1 MGGEGNGTKG
11 IEQRLLAER
20 IRRRVSQSLSL
31 SRLSNLMPVVPS
43 LQRGIW
49 AVEPAEQLH
58 SASFEVR
65 QRISLTSRLVEHPA
79 SGDVE
84 SCGEFVC
91 G

>member
-1 MGGEGNGTKG
+1 VLPM
-11 IEQRLLAER
+11 
-20 IRRRVSQSLSL
+20 
-31 SRLSNLMPVVPS
+31 RLSDLMPVVPS

-65 QRISLTSRLVEHPA
+65 QGISLTARLVEYPA
-79 SGDVE
+79 PGDVE
-84 SCGEFVC
+84 SFGEFVC

>member
-1 MGGEGNGTKG
+1 
-11 IEQRLLAER
+11 
-20 IRRRVSQSLSL
+20 VSQSLSL
-31 SRLSNLMPVVPS
+31 SRLSNLMPVVPI

-65 QRISLTSRLVEHPA
+65 QGISLTSRLVEYPSA
-79 SGDVE
+79 ADVE
-84 SCGEFVC
+84 SLGEFVC